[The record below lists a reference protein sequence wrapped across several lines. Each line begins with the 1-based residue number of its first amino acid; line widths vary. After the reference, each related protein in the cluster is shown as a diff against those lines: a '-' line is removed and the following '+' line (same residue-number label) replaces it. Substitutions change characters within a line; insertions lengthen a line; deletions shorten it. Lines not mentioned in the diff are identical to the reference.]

1 MSRYILDTNI
11 ISYLQTDSSQSLKI
25 KKRLQNLQESDEVAV
40 SIIVLYELVYG
51 LNSVLSISEQNAT
64 RESINLI
71 QDYLSIIP
79 LDMKEV
85 EIFSKLKRDYKNHT
99 GINKNAIKR
108 HNLDLLIAST
118 AIALDAI
125 LISND
130 KIFETLSEIEPNLKY
145 QNWLKE

>member
-1 MSRYILDTNI
+1 MKRYILDTNI
-11 ISYLQTDSSQSLKI
+11 VSNLQTDSENGLKI
-25 KKRLQNLQESDEVAV
+25 LEKLKSLYADDEVSV

-51 LNSVLSISEQNAT
+51 LNNIVDEDEQKAVK
-64 RESINLI
+64 EGIDFI
-71 QDYLSIIP
+71 KEYLSIIP

-85 EIFSKLKRDYKNHT
+85 EIFASLKTKYKAST

-125 LISND
+125 IVSND
-130 KIFETLSEIEPNLKY
+130 AIFKKLSEIEPLLRCED
-145 QNWLKE
+145 WVG

>member
-51 LNSVLSISEQNAT
+51 LNSILSISEQNAT
-64 RESINLI
+64 REGINFI

-79 LDMKEV
+79 LD
-85 EIFSKLKRDYKNHT
+85 T
-99 GINKNAIKR
+99 
-108 HNLDLLIAST
+108 
-118 AIALDAI
+118 
-125 LISND
+125 
-130 KIFETLSEIEPNLKY
+130 
-145 QNWLKE
+145 

>member
-51 LNSVLSISEQNAT
+51 LNSILSISEQNAT
-64 RESINLI
+64 REGINFI

-130 KIFETLSEIEPNLKY
+130 KIFETLSAIEPNLKF
-145 QNWLKE
+145 Q

>member
-1 MSRYILDTNI
+1 MSQYILDTNI
-11 ISYLQTDSSQSLKI
+11 VS
-25 KKRLQNLQESDEVAV
+25 NLQVDSENGSKILEKLKSLNAEDEVSV

-51 LNSVLSISEQNAT
+51 LNN
-64 RESINLI
+64 INDTMQQKAVKEGI
-71 QDYLSIIP
+71 EFIKEYLSIIP

-85 EIFSKLKRDYKNHT
+85 EIFASLKTKYKQST

-125 LISND
+125 IVSND
-130 KIFETLSEIEPNLKY
+130 MIFQKLSEIEPMLKY
-145 QNWLKE
+145 ENWLG